1 MAVES
6 PPWALQAGS
15 YPAEQTRRA
24 VFMWAARTAANTP
37 GILQGGLASATD
49 CQVSAP
55 VSGLSVNVSTGEMLI
70 PGNEGGTQGGA
81 YARVSSTTNAVVST
95 ANPTNPRIDRIVA
108 LMSDAGY
115 TEPTGGSGSQ
125 WAISVVTGTATA
137 GASLANLSGA
147 AAVPGSSLLLANLLV
162 PAAASNIITADIA
175 NVATPA
181 WSGVGA
187 GNKEWAY
194 STLTTTVVV
203 TSTTE
208 SSGNTL
214 VSAPAF
220 TPDGQSVMVEFFA
233 PIVFAPSV
241 QGGTVTIA
249 LFEGATEISR
259 LGQVV
264 NPVGGVA
271 DMCVPVCCRYKFTP
285 TAAAHTYTVTA
296 FASTTTGTPEV
307 VGGPG
312 GGTGANPPAFVRF
325 TKA

>member
-1 MAVES
+1 MTVES

-49 CQVSAP
+49 CQVTAP
-55 VSGLSVNVSTGEMLI
+55 GSGLSVNVSTGEMLI

-175 NVATPA
+175 NKAIVVGLLAGSNFLRVPAATPA
-181 WSGVGA
+181 LLTWGIFTTGSGTINYAGSNDWTLSGLSTGVATVNFPTRSGNPVVIASIDTTGSINGYAEVASIGPSSAQIGTVNGA
-187 GNKEWAY
+187 TAPP
-194 STLTTTVVV
+194 VV
-203 TSTTE
+203 TNAICS
-208 SSGNTL
+208 
-214 VSAPAF
+214 F
-220 TPDGQSVMVEFFA
+220 
-233 PIVFAPSV
+233 
-241 QGGTVTIA
+241 
-249 LFEGATEISR
+249 
-259 LGQVV
+259 VV
-264 NPVGGVA
+264 IG
-271 DMCVPVCCRYKFTP
+271 
-285 TAAAHTYTVTA
+285 
-296 FASTTTGTPEV
+296 
-307 VGGPG
+307 
-312 GGTGANPPAFVRF
+312 
-325 TKA
+325 